1 MNAGNPCRDNND
13 SAAVQLMTMDLLEN
27 IMRYS
32 DHPGRLGE
40 YLTRQI
46 RGLIGARV
54 VIILRHACGMVE
66 PAHRAV
72 SVCPDRYAELA
83 GSREIK
89 LLAGLSRALDRSVL
103 WRAGE
108 PPADAGEILSTM
120 GYKASMV
127 VPLYVGNDR
136 VGTLLV
142 LDFLDTHHLQDI
154 LRILDT
160 LSTVIAL
167 VLRNSILYESQ
178 EAVIEARTRDLAISR
193 ERYAL
198 AQKAANI
205 GSWDWDIQGGALYW
219 SEQIEPMFGI
229 APGKFGA
236 TYEAFLECVH
246 PDDRR
251 QVVDSIKACIE
262 EGKDYEKEHRIVW
275 PDGTLRWVLEKGNV
289 VRDDKNRAVRMMGI
303 VHDITERKRMENE
316 LRQAHD
322 ELEIRVAARTGE
334 LAQTVEALR
343 KEMTERKKLEQQ
355 LLQARKMESI
365 GILAGGVAHDFNNL
379 LTAISGYGQ
388 IIQDNICA
396 DDRLLRESAE
406 QVLKAARR
414 AAELTRNL
422 LAFSRKQ
429 IINPKPIHID
439 AIISNTSKLMRRIIG
454 EDIELSTAFSDK
466 KLLVM
471 ADAGQMEQVL
481 TNLATNAHDAMPY
494 GGRLSIYTKQVVV
507 KEGSEAL
514 YDLPAPGNYAL
525 ISVADNGTGIDQE
538 TLERLFE
545 PFFTTKEVGKGTGLG
560 LAIVYGIIKQHDG
573 SILVSSRPGKGTT
586 FTIYLPLMEGS
597 VVGEEAK
604 ISPPSA
610 GGMETL
616 LVAEDE
622 EMVKVFLKK
631 ILERAGYRVIVA
643 GDGEDAI
650 TRFREHDDI
659 SLVLSDV
666 VMPKK
671 NGLEV
676 VQEIKK
682 IKPGIKV
689 IFISGYTADLMHKK
703 GIIEEGVEFISK
715 PFAKNDLLRKIR
727 EVLNKE

>member
-1 MNAGNPCRDNND
+1 MKTGNPCRNNND
-13 SAAVQLMTMDLLEN
+13 STAVQPMTMDILEN

-32 DHPGRLGE
+32 DHPGILGE

-46 RGLIGARV
+46 RGLEGARV
-54 VIILRHACGMVE
+54 IIILRHACGMIE
-66 PAHRAV
+66 PAHRVV
-72 SVCPDRYAELA
+72 SVYPDRYAELA
-83 GSREIK
+83 GSPEIK
-89 LLAGLSRALDRSVL
+89 LLAGLSRAVDRSVL

-108 PPADAGEILSTM
+108 PPADAGEILSAM
-120 GYKASMV
+120 GYKTSMV
-127 VPLYVGNDR
+127 VPLHVGNDR

-142 LDFLDTHHLQDI
+142 FDFLDTHHLQDI
-154 LRILDT
+154 LRGLDT
-160 LSTVIAL
+160 LSTVVAL

-178 EAVIEARTRDLAISR
+178 EAIIEAKTRDLAISR

-229 APGKFGA
+229 APGEFGA

-262 EGKDYEKEHRIVW
+262 KGRDYEKEHRIVW
-275 PDGTLRWVLEKGNV
+275 PDGAVRWVLEKGNV

-303 VHDITERKRMENE
+303 VQDITERKRMEDE

-343 KEMTERKKLEQQ
+343 KEMAERKKLEQQ
-355 LLQARKMESI
+355 LLQVRKMESI

-379 LTAISGYGQ
+379 LTSISGYGQ
-388 IIQDNICA
+388 ILQDGIPA

-429 IINPKPIHID
+429 IMNPTPIHID
-439 AIISNTSKLMRRIIG
+439 AIINNTSELMRRIIG
-454 EDIELSTAFSDK
+454 EDIELGIAFSEK

-471 ADAGQMEQVL
+471 ADAGQIEQVL
-481 TNLATNAHDAMPY
+481 INLATNARDAMPY
-494 GGRLSIYTKQVVV
+494 GGRLSICTKRMVV
-507 KEGSEAL
+507 KEGTEAL
-514 YDLPAPGNYAL
+514 NDLPAPGDYAL
-525 ISVADNGTGIDQE
+525 ISVADSGTGIDQE
-538 TLERLFE
+538 TLEKLFE

-586 FTIYLPLMEGS
+586 FSIYLPLIEGS
-597 VVGEEAK
+597 VVREDTK
-604 ISPPSA
+604 IPAPFA
-610 GGMETL
+610 VGMETL

-631 ILERAGYRVIVA
+631 ILERAGYRVIIA
-643 GDGEDAI
+643 SDGEDAI
-650 TRFREHDDI
+650 TRFKEHDDI

-676 VQEIKK
+676 VEEMKK

-689 IFISGYTADLMHKK
+689 IFVSGYTADLLHKK
-703 GIIEEGVEFISK
+703 GIVEEGVEFISK